1 MKDQVDKAIVIVCI
15 NNAFFSP
22 KVASLSS
29 NSLSAAYA
37 TSEENVFQLKKIH
50 DGEYLCFEGVVYT
63 FLDYDV
69 TQALD
74 FDPATF
80 QQTEQLRSTYAPGT
94 PRPSVRDV
102 VLAMIIVT

>member
-1 MKDQVDKAIVIVCI
+1 MTSTVVRVACRLLCLFTLMKDQ
-15 NNAFFSP
+15 
-22 KVASLSS
+22 VASLSS

-63 FLDYDV
+63 FLDYDD

-80 QQTEQLRSTYAPGT
+80 QQTEQLRSTYALGT